1 MRIKNVVLII
11 IFCIGFSYVYS
22 QGEDDSTELPIIEEK
37 AITQWGFIFNTNNL
51 LLDIESYQAGVGFKV
66 LRDNNVA
73 LRLLGD
79 IFYSYNANTFSATL
93 GVTYE
98 KHFKPGRLSPYWG
111 GFLEAGYMGQKSEG
125 INSDNWTMNNTVP
138 VSLGAVLGAEFFIM
152 EFLSIFAEY
161 SLSIDGLITST
172 STSVDGDVTK
182 TDPELNFSIDSGIGN
197 SSSLGIVIYLDDVI
211 TFEKKTDTNEEAD
224 D

>member
-1 MRIKNVVLII
+1 MRKKVVLIVII
-11 IFCIGFSYVYS
+11 IFCMGFSYLYS
-22 QGEDDSTELPIIEEK
+22 QDKVESSELPVIEEK
-37 AITQWGFIFNTNNL
+37 SIPGWGFIFNTNNL
-51 LLDIESYQAGVGFKV
+51 LLDIESYQAGVGIKV
-66 LRDNNVA
+66 LRDDNVA

-79 IFYSYNANTFSATL
+79 LFYSYSANSFSATL

-111 GFLEAGYMGQKSEG
+111 GFLEAGYIGQKSEG
-125 INSDNWTMNNTVP
+125 INSENWTMNNTFP
-138 VSLGAVLGAEFFIM
+138 VSVGAVLGAEFFIM
-152 EFLSIFAEY
+152 EFLSVFAEY
-161 SLSIDGLITST
+161 SLSIDSLITST

-211 TFEKKTDTNEEAD
+211 TFEQKDKKE
-224 D
+224 